1 MKNIKFTVL
10 TIVVASLATGCGQES
25 SEAPELTGPV
35 ATVAPADL
43 VLTGGK
49 IATVDRALRNARVYR
64 RSRTLHGPRSLEANS
79 GPQKCRKLGAS
90 GQHGV
95 WCG

>member
-10 TIVVASLATGCGQES
+10 TIVVASLAIGCGQES

-49 IATVDRALRNARVYR
+49 IATADRALGSVPLLRFFRLR
-64 RSRTLHGPRSLEANS
+64 LCERSNLLM
-79 GPQKCRKLGAS
+79 CCLG
-90 GQHGV
+90 Q
-95 WCG
+95 